1 MIIITRDTA
10 KVFDGK
16 SYLVSPEQQKGME
29 HIADAVVNKKQ
40 ELVDLLNK
48 FGVPAYGKISA
59 NELTVLTVDM
69 LNKSKEFQGEF
80 AQMVAGSYSNMTDGY
95 TAATV
100 GIMDSIAKII
110 GSFQTPDNSAAI
122 AATNAQILALA
133 AEKEKAKK
141 RNTTIAIV
149 VISILVIAAGFIIYK
164 QAKANK

>member
-1 MIIITRDTA
+1 MIIITKDTA
-10 KVFDGK
+10 KIFNGK
-16 SYLVSPEQQKGME
+16 SYLVSQEQHAGMN
-29 HIADAVVNKKQ
+29 HIADTVVNNK
-40 ELVDLLNK
+40 EGLVALLNK

-80 AQMVAGSYSNMTDGY
+80 AQLVANKSYSNMTDGY

-100 GIMDSIAKII
+100 GIMDSIASII

-141 RNTTIAIV
+141 RNTTIGI
-149 VISILVIAAGFIIYK
+149 IVIAVLVAIAGFVIYK
-164 QAKANK
+164 QAKK